1 MLKPGIYVAES
12 GVHYLDYYKIT
23 MEVKE
28 SEKSYIFRLVEL
40 KSRYSAD
47 HIKMLFKNSE
57 RAVISKSKGGHAMRV
72 WSDEDFTIYP
82 YQAGIPYW
90 FQRVQEAT

>member
-1 MLKPGIYVAES
+1 MLKPGIYVAE
-12 GVHYLDYYKIT
+12 GGDHYLDYYKIT

-28 SEKSYIFRLVEL
+28 SEKSYIFRLFEL

-47 HIKMLFKNSE
+47 HIKMLFKNGE